1 MTRKVKDM
9 KTRVWLQLLAGLSV
23 MAVAAPAG
31 AATRS
36 ERDVLEDMAIC
47 SDIADEAERLR
58 CFDNVMP
65 KVRAA
70 LGRAAE
76 EGDAISLFGLTLWE
90 DSDGDGQA
98 DADDGEPTRPEDF
111 GIENVPAENRPDAE
125 TRTTEADT
133 DDRLEVITS
142 IKANIVETLTAR
154 DGSYVFV
161 LDNGQIWRQTDAD
174 RVFKSRRDTVAIIE
188 TGFLGSYR
196 MHFEGKNQTFTV
208 RRIK

>member
-1 MTRKVKDM
+1 M
-9 KTRVWLQLLAGLSV
+9 KTRVWLQVLAGLSV
-23 MAVAAPAG
+23 MVVSAPAG

-36 ERDVLEDMAIC
+36 EREVLEDMALC
-47 SDIADEAERLR
+47 SAMTDEAERLR

-76 EGDAISLFGLTLWE
+76 EGDAVSLFGLTLWE
-90 DSDGDGQA
+90 DSDGDGEA

-111 GIENVPAENRPDAE
+111 GIENVPAENRPDAPEE
-125 TRTTEADT
+125 TEVADT
-133 DDRLEVITS
+133 RPEVITS
-142 IKANIVETLTAR
+142 ITANIVETLTAR

-208 RRIK
+208 RRVK